1 MHQHAK
7 IFWGEDNVERAN
19 ASANIKLMRDAFND
33 ARMIDGTLTAIFER
47 TGKGKVTYS
56 AHQHTWSET
65 Q

>member
-1 MHQHAK
+1 M
-7 IFWGEDNVERAN
+7 ERAN
-19 ASANIKLMRDAFND
+19 ASANIKLMQDAFNN